1 MVSRP
6 YASVLLGFGF
16 VALQARRPE
25 RFRPWVLLGPL
36 ANTTVFGTN
45 WSFALGLFYAYAI
58 GKSGGSFCPVRR
70 STPPLPPL
78 PSPAQDF
85 TFGRQASAEFNQFD
99 MPLHFA
105 IGAFVPFFSPFVGDV
120 LHKFGGAAADLAASP
135 SSRTRSVSCY
145 RFLAA
150 ARAIC
155 CSRRPCSLC
164 RSSPYSP
171 GKLKF
176 STLRYILR

>member
-1 MVSRP
+1 
-6 YASVLLGFGF
+6 
-16 VALQARRPE
+16 
-25 RFRPWVLLGPL
+25 
-36 ANTTVFGTN
+36 
-45 WSFALGLFYAYAI
+45 
-58 GKSGGSFCPVRR
+58 
-70 STPPLPPL
+70 
-78 PSPAQDF
+78 
-85 TFGRQASAEFNQFD
+85 

-105 IGAFVPFFSPFVGDV
+105 IGAFVPFFFPFVGDV

-135 SSRTRSVSCY
+135 SSRTRSASCY

-176 STLRYILR
+176 STLRYILRYTDKSYIFRYILPIGDDKCMVL